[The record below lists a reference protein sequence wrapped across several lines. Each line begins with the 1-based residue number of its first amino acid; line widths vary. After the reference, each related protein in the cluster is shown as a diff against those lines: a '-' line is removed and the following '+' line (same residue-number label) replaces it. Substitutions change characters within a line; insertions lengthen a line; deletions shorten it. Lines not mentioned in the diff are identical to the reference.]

1 MNLSVNGNKSLR
13 EIRRWLAAVLSVML
27 IATTFSSIAS
37 AADET
42 VTGIELSYDS
52 WDYNNSTS
60 SLEVFIDDDAV
71 IVSLLA
77 ATSSSSTKKDVSA
90 SATWKSSNTSYVKVD
105 KGVLTAVGKGTA
117 TISATYGGYTQNI
130 KVTSDYVYDS
140 VQILKNG
147 SNAAESYDV
156 SLGAEQ
162 VFTLS
167 GIKSGASNENIT
179 TNATWTSSSSSVATV
194 DDGTVTLV
202 GTGTTTITAKYKGKS
217 DTVKLVVTSPYKSLA
232 LSPKTLLEIDM
243 GDDDQTIQA
252 IATTTSGSTE
262 TVTTKATWTTS
273 SAAVATV
280 EDGVVTPVATGQTKI
295 TATYLGVSSTIDV
308 VVRTPY
314 QSIKLSPAKEYQMM
328 LNSPGLQITAEVQGL
343 SGNDENVTTQA
354 EWTSSNLIVAT
365 VTNGLVTPKA
375 VGTTKITASIKG
387 ISRSIDI
394 TVFPS
399 VSELTIDK
407 ESIDTFPEKSETLP
421 KVSGTTFG
429 GDTADV
435 SKIVKWT
442 VADEKIATIED
453 GKWTAVAVGKA
464 VVTAELNGLKAT
476 FELNVHLTPV
486 KLVPSTKELSVVIGK
501 DSALPTITV
510 VNQDGSE
517 EDVSS
522 KATWKASSDNAI
534 VVNGKVKGL
543 EASKVTLTAT
553 YLNKTTTVKAY
564 VEEEIE
570 KLVAE
575 PSSLELYPGKSKSV
589 KVTGYYVSGKKVVL
603 SSKMNWTVSSSTLA
617 TVNGSTVK
625 ALAVGSGKL
634 TGSYQGKTLEIPITV
649 SPKLKS
655 LTLSDKSLKLSPGA
669 SYSLKLQA
677 NYTTG
682 NPADVTTS
690 AAWVTSKAS
699 VATVSNGKII
709 ALSKGSATIKATFD
723 GKTVSMRVTVK

>member
-27 IATTFSSIAS
+27 IATTFSGIAN

-42 VTGIELSYDS
+42 VTDIELSYDS
-52 WDYNNSTS
+52 LDYDSGTS
-60 SLEVFIDDDAV
+60 SLKVFVEDDAV
-71 IVSLLA
+71 IISLLA
-77 ATSSSSTKKDVSA
+77 TISGASKNKDVSA
-90 SATWKSSNTSYVKVD
+90 SATWKSSNTSIVKVD

-117 TISATYGGYTQNI
+117 TVSASYSGYTENI

-156 SLGAEQ
+156 NLGAEQ

-167 GIKSGASNENIT
+167 GIKSGSSNENIT

-202 GTGTTTITAKYKGKS
+202 GAGTTTITAKYKGKT

-232 LSPKTLLEIDM
+232 LSPKTILEIDM

-262 TVTTKATWTTS
+262 TVTAKATWTTS

-280 EDGVVTPVATGQTKI
+280 KDGVVTPVATGQTKI

-328 LNSPGLQITAEVQGL
+328 LNSPGLQITAEVQEL
-343 SGNDENVTTQA
+343 SGGSENVTSQA

-375 VGTTKITASIKG
+375 TGTTKITAAIKG

-399 VSELTIDK
+399 VSELKIDK
-407 ESIDTFPEKSETLP
+407 DSIDTFPKKSETLP

-453 GKWTAVAVGKA
+453 GKWTAVAVGKT
-464 VVTAELNGLKAT
+464 VVTAELNGLKKT
-476 FELNVHLTPV
+476 FELIVHLTPV

-517 EDVSS
+517 ENVSS

-534 VVNGKVKGL
+534 VVNGKVKGI

-575 PSSLELYPGKSKSV
+575 PSSLELFPGKSKSV

-603 SSKMNWTVSSSTLA
+603 SSKMDWTVSSSTLA
-617 TVNGSTVK
+617 SVKGSTVK

-634 TGSYQGKTLEIPITV
+634 TGTYQGKTLEVPITV

-669 SYSLKLQA
+669 SSSVKLQA

-682 NPADVTTS
+682 NPVDVTTS
-690 AAWVTSKAS
+690 ATWVTSKAS

-709 ALSKGSATIKATFD
+709 ALSKGSATIKATFN